1 MSHFSGKVQDRNA
14 ILLLKMFGFWLHWA
28 FVAAYRL
35 SLVEVQG
42 LLSVA
47 ASLVVASHQL

>member
-35 SLVEVQG
+35 SLV
-42 LLSVA
+42 
-47 ASLVVASHQL
+47 VASRGRSSCSAQVPH